1 MSPIVEQKMPA
12 FEDSPAETKTANEQ
26 GRVEV
31 ETVKEELDYSY
42 YPFLFEIS
50 QEISNKE
57 LTDEEVLTLADKAG
71 TFDFL
76 NAPEEDI
83 YNAPEVIEVR
93 NIPLAQIKKEVLS
106 LLSDGKTKY
115 IDEIAEELNL
125 DFMDVIDA
133 FNQLQEEGKLFID
146 ENKL

>member
-1 MSPIVEQKMPA
+1 MNPIVEQKMPV
-12 FEDSPAETKTANEQ
+12 FENSPAEIETVNEQ

-31 ETVKEELDYSY
+31 KTAKDEMDYSY
-42 YPFLFEIS
+42 FPFLFEIPKNIPY
-50 QEISNKE
+50 QE

-76 NAPEEDI
+76 NDRGEDI
-83 YNAPEVIEVR
+83 YNPSEVIEVR

-125 DFMDVIDA
+125 DFIDVTDA